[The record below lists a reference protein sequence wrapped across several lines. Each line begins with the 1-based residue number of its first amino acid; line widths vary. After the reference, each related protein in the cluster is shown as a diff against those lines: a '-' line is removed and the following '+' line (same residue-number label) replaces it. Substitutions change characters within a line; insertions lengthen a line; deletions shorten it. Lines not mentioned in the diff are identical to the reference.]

1 MSGKEREERE
11 ERERERRRGEESFYF
26 FARFHSRLRALARS
40 SSLERRTNF
49 FASLSHASRKKERR
63 ITSEHTH
70 EKLTKKTPEKK
81 TSKILFLSLSKKKKK
96 IHPFLRHLEKTPNQ
110 YIQWRYAIGEDREN
124 LTKVDRILTE
134 EEEAAL
140 QEPFKMEDGTKRV
153 LQELVGRRKL
163 KRGYE
168 YECRWR
174 GFAPTETTWMTRA
187 KLEERGFNK
196 LITEVDVKEAARLGM
211 HSKPL
216 TQAQVEKHLMDLGEF
231 FFLFY
236 GLGEESSFL
245 SFPSSSE
252 W

>member
-1 MSGKEREERE
+1 M
-11 ERERERRRGEESFYF
+11 
-26 FARFHSRLRALARS
+26 
-40 SSLERRTNF
+40 
-49 FASLSHASRKKERR
+49 
-63 ITSEHTH
+63 TSE
-70 EKLTKKTPEKK
+70 
-81 TSKILFLSLSKKKKK
+81 KILKNSF
-96 IHPFLRHLEKTPNQ
+96 RHLEKTLNQ

-187 KLEERGFNK
+187 KLEERGFSK

-216 TQAQVEKHLMDLGEF
+216 TQAQVEKHLMDLGELRVF
-231 FFLFY
+231 FF
-236 GLGEESSFL
+236 
-245 SFPSSSE
+245 
-252 W
+252 

>member
-1 MSGKEREERE
+1 M
-11 ERERERRRGEESFYF
+11 
-26 FARFHSRLRALARS
+26 
-40 SSLERRTNF
+40 
-49 FASLSHASRKKERR
+49 
-63 ITSEHTH
+63 
-70 EKLTKKTPEKK
+70 
-81 TSKILFLSLSKKKKK
+81 KKKKK
-96 IHPFLRHLEKTPNQ
+96 LTRRKKMTSEKILKNSFRHLEKTPNQ

-187 KLEERGFNK
+187 KLEERGFSK

-216 TQAQVEKHLMDLGEF
+216 TQAQVEKHLMDLGELRVF
-231 FFLFY
+231 FF
-236 GLGEESSFL
+236 
-245 SFPSSSE
+245 
-252 W
+252 